1 LIVIFAPRC
10 RPNDLLLVSLSKKK
24 MEAQSAK
31 AVVMIRPCRF
41 FPNPETALDNAF
53 QRDAGSESEADL
65 NSRARA
71 EFDRAVEQLRAAGV
85 TVHVFDDTPL
95 PAKPDAVFPNNWF
108 STHRDGRIALYPM
121 YTFSRRA
128 ERRLDVIEG
137 LRESYRVTEIVDYTG
152 YERRGLFLEGTGSLV
167 LDRIHRIAYVSLSR
181 RADREPLEEFCA
193 DFGYEPLT
201 FASTGADGRPIY
213 HTNVMMCLGTQFALV
228 GLDVIKEAEQQ
239 AKVRARLEES
249 GRVIVELSRAQIEN
263 FAGNALELQGGE
275 GTALVLS
282 ERAASHLTA
291 EQRSTLERFA
301 RLLVL
306 SLPTIE
312 LAGGSARC
320 MLATINLPPR

>member
-1 LIVIFAPRC
+1 
-10 RPNDLLLVSLSKKK
+10 

-201 FASTGADGRPIY
+201 FESTSADGRPIY